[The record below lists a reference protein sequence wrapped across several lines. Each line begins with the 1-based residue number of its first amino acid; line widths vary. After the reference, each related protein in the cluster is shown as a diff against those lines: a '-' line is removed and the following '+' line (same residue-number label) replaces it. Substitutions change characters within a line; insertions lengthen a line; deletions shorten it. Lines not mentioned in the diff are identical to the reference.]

1 MSFTLGRT
9 TLNAGDELQ
18 HVRNGSRTDVGQHA
32 EKVTKSQ
39 VQCYIPC
46 GQKAGHRS
54 PQSIKRPQQ
63 MQAGGHLRT
72 QRPQHT
78 QRSGQDN

>member
-18 HVRNGSRTDVGQHA
+18 HVRIGSRTGLGQHA
-32 EKVTKSQ
+32 DMLQKDLQ
-39 VQCYIPC
+39 QRYIPC
-46 GQKAGHRS
+46 GQKAGHIS
-54 PQSIKRPQQ
+54 PLSIKRPQQ